1 MIAPLTM
8 TVRNVLFVHWPV
20 SPAIVRSHLPASFTL
35 ETYDGKAWLGIV
47 ALRIENLRPRSVPAG
62 LSFPQLNVRTYVTY
76 EGNSGVYFFTL
87 DADDPLGVSSTVA
100 RLLFRLP
107 YYRADIRVQSQ
118 ADSLTFRSH
127 RTHRNAPALDFVA
140 TYGSRGDTFQ
150 AEDGSL
156 SAYLTERYRLYVTDD
171 RGRSYTGT
179 IEHNPWSLQRG
190 WIDIH
195 RNDCFRANGLP
206 RPDAD
211 PLVHYSD
218 GTDFNIGIIRPISP
232 DRMVSSR

>member
-8 TVRNVLFVHWPV
+8 TVRDVLFVHWSV
-20 SPAIVRSHLPASFTL
+20 SPDIVRSRLPVPFTL

-47 ALRIENLRPRSVPAG
+47 ALWIEDFRPRSVPVG
-62 LSFPQLNVRTYVTY
+62 LSFPQINVRTYVTY
-76 EGNSGVYFFTL
+76 EGESGVYFFTL
-87 DADDPLGVSSTVA
+87 DADDPLGVFSTIA

-107 YYRADIRVQSQ
+107 YYRADIRVQRRD
-118 ADSLTFRSH
+118 DSLTFRSY

-140 TYGSRGDTFQ
+140 THGPRGDTFQ
-150 AEDGSL
+150 AGDGSL
-156 SAYLTERYRLYVTDD
+156 PAYLIERYRLYVTDG

-179 IEHNPWSLQRG
+179 IEHDPWSLQRG

-195 RNDCFRANGLP
+195 RNDCFRANDLP
-206 RPDAD
+206 QPDAD

-218 GTDFNIGIIRPISP
+218 GTDFNIGIVRPISP
-232 DRMVSSR
+232 D